1 MGKLRGLMDK
11 MAHKD
16 HETEMHATATPDDDD
31 ANSFLHKTSRDTGAF
46 AEAEKRKAEGGGIKG
61 VY

>member
-1 MGKLRGLMDK
+1 MDK
-11 MAHKD
+11 VTHKD
-16 HETEMHATATPDDDD
+16 HETDLHATATAADDDD
-31 ANSFLHKTSRDTGAF
+31 NSFLHKTSKDTGAF